1 MNLAWLI
8 HAPGGYGKWQALVQ
22 AATALLCEAPLAQPA
37 APGSAV
43 ARLPAALRRSAA
55 CGRCASCAL
64 MAAGTHPD
72 FAAVV
77 PQALWPVLG
86 LNQGGEDDA
95 AGDAGKSASQDIRI
109 EQIRRLNDWAVN
121 TSHRGRAKVALIYP
135 ADALNP
141 AAANALLKTL
151 EEPPP
156 GVQFLLAAH
165 RLDALLPT
173 IRSRCRHAA
182 MPRPGADE
190 ARRQLGGSGQIDAV
204 RAWCQDAVYQ
214 PDPALGLEWVM
225 SLVDGAARNAPAVVL
240 STALPAPADPATGV
254 TALLKLCS
262 DLQRVQAGA
271 PALYLPQ
278 RADTLTSL
286 ARRIAPEALNGLLQR
301 LLARQR
307 LAGFALHQALAG
319 DVLRLEFAQ
328 LFSSPGGNDGLSEV
342 ASIPVRRGL
351 DAGRFRGHS
360 GD

>member
-8 HAPGGYGKWQALVQ
+8 HAPSGYGKWPALHQ
-22 AATALLCEAPLAQPA
+22 AAQALLCEAPLAQPA
-37 APGSAV
+37 AAGSAA
-43 ARLPAALRRSAA
+43 ARLPLALRQTTA

-72 FAAVV
+72 FVAVV
-77 PQALWPVLG
+77 PLALWPVLG
-86 LNQGGEDDA
+86 LSPGGEDDMTA
-95 AGDAGKSASQDIRI
+95 DAGKNASQDIRI

-182 MPRPGADE
+182 MQRPGADE
-190 ARRQLGGSGQIDAV
+190 ARRQLGAIGQIDAV

-214 PDPALGLEWVM
+214 PDPALGLQWAE
-225 SLVDGAARNAPAVVL
+225 SLLDGVARDAAATPLAT
-240 STALPAPADPATGV
+240 SLPAPSDPATGV

-262 DLQRVQAGA
+262 DLQRVQTGA

-278 RADTLTSL
+278 HADTLARL
-286 ARRIAPEALNGLLQR
+286 ARRIAPEALSELLRR
-301 LLARQR
+301 LLGRRR

-328 LFSSPGGNDGLSEV
+328 LFSFQGGNDGLSEV
-342 ASIPVRRGL
+342 ASTPVRHGL